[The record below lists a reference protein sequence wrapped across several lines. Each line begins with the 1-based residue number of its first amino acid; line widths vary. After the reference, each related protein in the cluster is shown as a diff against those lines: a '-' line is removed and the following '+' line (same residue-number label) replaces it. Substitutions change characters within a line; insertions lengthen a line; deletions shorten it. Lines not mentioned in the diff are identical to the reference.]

1 MSDMTTGVDVAIVGG
16 GLGGSALG
24 GYLARAGMRVLL
36 LEQSTQFEDRVR
48 GEWMA
53 PWGVAELKRV
63 GLYGRFMAA
72 GGHHLR
78 RSIGYDELL
87 QPAQAQAMGGPM
99 TQLRDD
105 IPGPLC
111 MQHVVMQN
119 ESLAAA
125 IEAGAD
131 VRRGI
136 SRVKVVAGATPQ
148 VSFVHGR
155 SEHSVRCR
163 LIVGADGRG
172 STVRRQL
179 AITLN
184 EAPLDH
190 LLAGLLIEGAHG
202 WPEDLQSVGKVG
214 DIHYLVFPQG
224 SGRVRLYADY
234 AYAGR
239 ARFTGPDG
247 AQEMLALFNMPQVP
261 HSEIIANA
269 RPAGPCKS
277 WPSQDAWVDVP
288 CNQGAV
294 LIGDAAG
301 YNDPIMGQGMSVT
314 LRDVRTV
321 GEILIGGSDWSVDRF
336 RPYVEERRE
345 RMRRLRYA
353 ASFVTTLMARFGEV
367 DVQRRIRAMTLFA
380 EQPELAETTQAAF
393 IGPERV
399 PAELFTAEHYERVF
413 GTREYLVA

>member
-1 MSDMTTGVDVAIVGG
+1 MPAVSTEVDVAIVGG

-24 GYLARAGMRVLL
+24 GFLARAGVRVLL
-36 LEQSTQFEDRVR
+36 LEQSTEFEDRVR

-63 GLYGRFMAA
+63 GLYDRFMAA

-78 RSIGYDELL
+78 QSIGYDELI
-87 QPAQAQAMGGPM
+87 PAPQAEAMGGPIS
-99 TQLRDD
+99 QLRED

-125 IEAGAD
+125 VDAGVD
-131 VRRGI
+131 VRRGV
-136 SRVKVVAGATPQ
+136 SRVTVVAGATPQ
-148 VSFVHGR
+148 VSFVQDR
-155 SEHSVRCR
+155 VDHSVRCR

-172 STVRRQL
+172 SSVRRQL
-179 AITLN
+179 SIPMN

-224 SGRVRLYADY
+224 GGRVRLYADY

-239 ARFTGPDG
+239 ARFSGANG

-261 HSEIIANA
+261 HSEALANA

-277 WPSQDAWVDVP
+277 WPSQDAWVDNP
-288 CNQGAV
+288 CARGAV

-301 YNDPIMGQGMSVT
+301 YNDPILGQGMSVT

-321 GEILIGGSDWSVDRF
+321 GEILIRGREWSVDQF
-336 RPYVEERRE
+336 HPYVEERRE

-353 ASFVTTLMARFGEV
+353 ASFATTLNARFGEV

-380 EQPELAETTQAAF
+380 QQPELAGTIQAAF
-393 IGPERV
+393 MGPERV
-399 PAELFTAEHYERVF
+399 AAELFTAEHYERVF

>member
-1 MSDMTTGVDVAIVGG
+1 MSDVDVVIVGG

-24 GYLARAGMRVLL
+24 GYLARSGLRVLL
-36 LEQSTQFEDRVR
+36 LEQLTEFADRVR

-53 PWGVAELKRV
+53 PWGVAELMQV
-63 GLYGRFMAA
+63 GLYDRFMSA

-78 RSIGYDELL
+78 RSIGYDELIPPL
-87 QPAQAQAMGGPM
+87 QAEAMGGPM
-99 TQLRDD
+99 TLLRPD

-119 ESLAAA
+119 VSLDAAV
-125 IEAGAD
+125 EAGVD
-131 VRRGI
+131 VRRGVR
-136 SRVKVVAGATPQ
+136 RVKVVGGTAPQ
-148 VSFVHGR
+148 VSFDHDEG
-155 SEHSVRCR
+155 HASVRCR

-179 AITLN
+179 SLTLA

-190 LLAGLLIEGAHG
+190 LLAGLLIEDAHG

-224 SGRVRLYADY
+224 GGRVRLYADY
-234 AYAGR
+234 AYAGQ
-239 ARFTGPDG
+239 ARFAGEHG

-261 HSEIIANA
+261 HSDVLARG

-288 CNQGAV
+288 CAAGVV

-301 YNDPIMGQGMSVT
+301 YNDPILGQGMSVT
-314 LRDVRTV
+314 LRDVRMV
-321 GEILIGGSDWSVDRF
+321 GDILTGSADWSADQF
-336 RPYVEERRE
+336 HPYVEERRE
-345 RMRRLRYA
+345 RMRRLRFT
-353 ASFVTTLMARFGEV
+353 ASFVTTLMARFGEE

-380 EQPELAETTQAAF
+380 RQPELAAVTQAAF
-393 IGPERV
+393 HGPERV
-399 PAELFTAEHYERVF
+399 AAEYFTAEHYERVF
-413 GTREYLVA
+413 GTREHLVA